1 MAIYV
6 AWFNVEKVGRSSPQI
21 KETIIS
27 HFLDY
32 CFRSEF
38 DIVTLLEIH
47 SARETDI
54 ADHINSVYGPAYSA
68 TVVHGGHSNSYVCA
82 IRTKTTTF
90 DGSVKLVGLNRDVA
104 EFSTSASGGF
114 KLKIYLAHFKSGQT
128 GLTSKQLR
136 EAVDAAAKTSGGTW
150 LIGGDLN
157 WDFDRKDALGL
168 PEDVKFFSYWSDST
182 QRKGSILDW
191 ALYSDNL
198 KIKAAGISEFKRK
211 HSEFG
216 DMSGPDH
223 KPVALQIDNGA

>member
-6 AWFNVEKVGRSSPQI
+6 AWFNVEKVGRSSPRE
-21 KETIIS
+21 KEIITN

-54 ADHINSVYGPAYSA
+54 ASYINSVYGPAYSA

-82 IRTKTTTF
+82 IRTRTTTF

-114 KLKIYLAHFKSGQT
+114 KLKTYLAHFKSGQT
-128 GLTSKQLR
+128 GLTAKQLR
-136 EAVDAAAKTSGGTW
+136 EAVDAAAKNSGGTW
-150 LIGGDLN
+150 MIGGDLN
-157 WDFDRKDALGL
+157 WEYDRREALGL
-168 PEDVKFFSYWSDST
+168 PGDVKFFSYWSDSS
-182 QRKGSILDW
+182 QRKGGILDW